1 MKGLKHGR
9 FMASC
14 EGPTKVDSI
23 VLLNKSFLTN
33 NALHFNSQDEELGDI
48 QFRKDEANL
57 LGRGSKGNK
66 VYRGTLRSSG
76 KHVAVKVTYAGI
88 FDEKEG
94 RRLRELQHPNIIKC
108 FAIETRGDYICLALE
123 LCQKT
128 LTRCVE
134 ENEFARLDSSVKR
147 LRCLKEITVAV
158 EYLHERR
165 ICHRD
170 IKPDNILLS
179 ASDPPRFILA
189 DFNTAKTENSTQ
201 GLSAVG
207 TEGYIAPEAYKPHDK
222 IIFETDIFSL
232 GCVFYYTL
240 TDGKGHPFG
249 SVETLKKCQRNIYN
263 AQPPSLV
270 EADFLEHPWTK
281 PIIKR
286 MISFHPDQRL
296 SATDVMKAL
305 EVRT

>member
-1 MKGLKHGR
+1 M
-9 FMASC
+9 
-14 EGPTKVDSI
+14 
-23 VLLNKSFLTN
+23 NKSFLTN
-33 NALHFNSQDEELGDI
+33 NALHLNTQDEELGDI
-48 QFRKDEANL
+48 QFRKDKANL
-57 LGRGSKGNK
+57 LGSGSKGTM

-76 KHVAVKVTYAGI
+76 EHVAVKVMFARI

-108 FAIETRGDYICLALE
+108 LAIEMQGDFICLALE
-123 LCQKT
+123 RCQKT
-128 LTRCVE
+128 LRRCVE
-134 ENEFARLDSSVKR
+134 ENEFARLDSSVER
-147 LRCLKEITVAV
+147 LRCLKEITGAV

-179 ASDPPRFILA
+179 ASGPLRFILA
-189 DFNTAKTENSTQ
+189 DFNTAKSENSTQ

-249 SVETLKKCQRNIYN
+249 SVETLKKCQINIIN
-263 AQPPSLV
+263 AQPSSLV